1 MRIAIDLQPCQ
12 TESRWRGIGRYSRD
26 LTRSLIQV
34 GGGHEFVLG
43 VDGTYPVWA
52 ADVREQFGDMVTDG
66 AFRTY
71 HYPLPTLP
79 ISGYGDALRDAAEAL
94 VRHTYAQATPDVL
107 HVNSLFEGFIE
118 HAAGLGRLADLP
130 GTVSSVTLYDLIPQV
145 LPDWYLGDPVFRDWY
160 RRRLAQVARF
170 DVVLCISEATRRD
183 AMDLL
188 GLPPERVSVINA
200 GVDARLL
207 DPARGR
213 PLNDALRSRFGID
226 GRYVLYTGN
235 ADPRKNL
242 TGAVQAFASVP
253 AEVRAG
259 MQLVLNQVGDVDA
272 IRRAARSAGLG
283 DDQLVVTGHVGDA
296 ELEALLRNC
305 DLFFFPSLYEGFGL
319 PVLEAMACGAPTIC
333 ADNSSL
339 PEVMG
344 RSDAMFDASSLEST
358 TAKLT
363 HVLADDGFRQ
373 SLRNHGRERASR
385 FTWDASARLALDA
398 WQAAVERAQVAPVS
412 VPSARRHRVALVTP
426 LPPDETGIADYVA
439 ELLPA
444 LAAQMDIE
452 IFVES
457 PETRDPD
464 ALPLFRLRDWKE
476 LESSLERFD
485 QVIYQMGN
493 SPFHAHMFDLMK
505 RVPGVVVLHD
515 VYLSSLVNYMEV
527 HEGREGLLSAE
538 LEYAHGR
545 GAALHLEEADGRL
558 DAVRSYPCSRR
569 VLECADAIIV
579 HSHHSAETI
588 RNFYPSL
595 DRPAL
600 FVAPMPLALRAP
612 TSERRAQ
619 ARAALGLGDGDV
631 LVASFGFVADTK
643 CSREILDAFASPE
656 LRSRPGLHFA
666 FVGGV
671 DGGEYGGTFQHQVD
685 AHPLK
690 QSITLTGFA
699 SKADYELYLDAADIA
714 IQLRTLSRGET
725 SKSVLD
731 CLAHGIPT
739 IVNDFGSF
747 AEVPDQCVLKIP
759 PRFQVAEIA
768 QAIASLLDSAAYRE
782 SLAGTACAL
791 VAGQHSP
798 KEAARVYER
807 AVAQARA
814 AYVARRGDFLVE
826 ELVSSMHRPDADQ
839 GTADAIEAALVKAN
853 SGSATRLY
861 TDVTDI
867 VRTDH
872 ATGVQRVVRNVIKEL
887 VGSETPSCRTVPVA
901 LDGRAALVAVREG
914 VERFTRLP
922 ARPGLDEFDP
932 AIGDVLFLL
941 DSTWENPERFCG
953 AMEAVRANGGR
964 VYAMVYDLIPQLF
977 PKDCVEFMPRIH
989 AHWLRFVVNECD
1001 GIVCISKAVADEL
1014 VAWIAEHEVPHR
1026 QGLRIDFV
1034 PLGSDVAER
1043 APERAAAEVSPRVI
1057 EAFDTDQAVHLMVG
1071 TVEPRKRHALVLDAF
1086 ERWWAA
1092 GANARL
1098 VIIGKPGWNVE
1109 PLLER
1114 IRHHPESGQ
1123 RLFWFDRA
1131 TDADVNFAYANA
1143 ARVIQ
1148 ASAAE
1153 GFGLPLVEAAAH
1165 GCPVLASDIPV
1176 FREVAG
1182 DSAEYF
1188 ASGDV
1193 DALVEALAR
1202 PVGGSPSVRMATWA
1216 DCAAALRAL
1225 FRAPKW
1231 RYTLS
1236 GKAGNP

>member
-26 LTRSLIQV
+26 LTHSLLQV
-34 GGGHEFVLG
+34 GSGHEFILG
-43 VDGTYPVWA
+43 VDATYPAWA
-52 ADVREQFGDMVTDG
+52 AEVREQFGDMVTDG

-79 ISGYGDALRDAAEAL
+79 VSGYGDALRDAAEAL
-94 VRHTYAQATPDVL
+94 VRHTYAQSTPDVL

-145 LPDWYLGDPVFRDWY
+145 LPDWYLVDPVFRDWY

-213 PLNDALRSRFGID
+213 PLDDAMRSRFGID
-226 GRYVLYTGN
+226 RRYVMYTGN

-242 TGAVQAFASVP
+242 TGAVQAFARVP

-272 IRRAARSAGLG
+272 IRRVAHSAGLG
-283 DDQLVVTGHVGDA
+283 DGELVVTGHVGDA
-296 ELEALLRNC
+296 DLEALLRNC

-363 HVLADDGFRQ
+363 HALADEGFRQ
-373 SLRNHGRERASR
+373 SLRIHGRERASL

-398 WQAAVERAQVAPVS
+398 WQAAVERAQVSPVA
-412 VPSARRHRVALVTP
+412 VPSARRNRVALVTP
-426 LPPDETGIADYVA
+426 LPPDQTGIADYVA

-464 ALPLFRLRDWKE
+464 ALPLFRLRDWTE

-485 QVIYQMGN
+485 QVVYQMGN
-493 SPFHAHMFDLMK
+493 SPFHAHMFDLMM

-527 HEGREGLLSAE
+527 HQGREGMLAAE

-545 GAALHLEEADGRL
+545 GAALRLEEPNGRL
-558 DAVRSYPCSRR
+558 DAVLSYPCSRR

-579 HSHHSAETI
+579 HSQHSAETI

-595 DRPAL
+595 DRPSL
-600 FVAPMPLALRAP
+600 FVAPMPMALRVP
-612 TSERRAQ
+612 TAERRAQ
-619 ARAALGLGDGDV
+619 ARAVLGLGDEDV
-631 LVASFGFVADTK
+631 LLVSFGFVADTK
-643 CSREILDAFASPE
+643 CSAEILHALASPE
-656 LRSRPGLHFA
+656 LCFRPGLHLA
-666 FVGGV
+666 FVGGL
-671 DGGEYGGTFQHQVD
+671 DGGEYGRKFQQEVD
-685 AHPLK
+685 THPLK
-690 QSITLTGFA
+690 ANIALAGFA

-714 IQLRTLSRGET
+714 VQLRTISRGET
-725 SKSVLD
+725 SKSILD
-731 CLAHGIPT
+731 CLARGIPT
-739 IVNDFGSF
+739 VVNDFGSF
-747 AEVPDQCVLKIP
+747 AEVPDRCVRKIAA
-759 PRFQVAEIA
+759 RVQVPELAL
-768 QAIASLLDSAAYRE
+768 AISSLLDSAADRE
-782 SLAGTACAL
+782 SLAGAACAFI
-791 VAGQHSP
+791 AGKQSP
-798 KEAARVYER
+798 HDTARTYDL
-807 AVAQARA
+807 AIAQAQA
-814 AYVARRGDFLVE
+814 AYVARRGDLLVE
-826 ELVSSMHRPDADQ
+826 ELVSSMQRPGADD
-839 GTADAIEAALVKAN
+839 GSANAIEAALRKVDG
-853 SGSATRLY
+853 GSFTRVY

-887 VGSETPSCRTVPVA
+887 VRSEGQSSRTVPVA
-901 LDGRAALVAVREG
+901 LDGQSGLVAVPEG
-914 VERFTRLP
+914 AERFTGLP
-922 ARPGLDEFDP
+922 VRPGLDEFAP

-941 DSTWENPERFCG
+941 DSTWEDPARFRG
-953 AMEAVRANGGR
+953 SIDAIRASGGR

-977 PKDCVEFMPRIH
+977 PTYCVEFMPRIH
-989 AHWLRFVVNECD
+989 ANWLRFVVNECD
-1001 GIVCISKAVADEL
+1001 GVVCISKAVADDL
-1014 VAWIAEHEVPHR
+1014 IGWIAEHDVPHR

-1043 APERAAAEVSPRVI
+1043 GPDRAAAAVTPRVM
-1057 EAFDTDQAVHLMVG
+1057 EAFNSDEAVHLMVG
-1071 TVEPRKRHALVLDAF
+1071 TLEPRKRHALVLDAF

-1114 IRHHPESGQ
+1114 IRRHPESGQ

-1225 FRAPKW
+1225 FRAPRW